1 MGKAIQIVKIKEDE
15 NHTCY
20 LDEVALKR
28 ILNDERIRNKSVCV
42 VLVGC
47 Y

>member
-1 MGKAIQIVKIKEDE
+1 MDPTDMGKAIQIIKINEDE

-28 ILNDERIRNKSVCV
+28 II
-42 VLVGC
+42 LVRGTAQLGTL